1 MNSKTIYLTRALG
14 LAMMLAAVS
23 PAWAEPPRW
32 VVSDDDSEM
41 ILFGTIHLLPD
52 ELDWKSGG
60 MIEQLRS
67 AGEVWFEADP
77 GQLQTPELQQLVM
90 QQGMDMERPLSEK
103 LDPELYERLVEQ
115 AGALGLPEQQIAAMQ
130 PWLASITLTSV
141 AIMRAGFNPSAGVE
155 MRLHGMLGD
164 QPVRSL
170 ESAEAQIR
178 MLADLNA
185 EQQADMLA
193 STLDQIEEGTERF
206 EALTREWAAGE
217 IAGMEAMLVETL
229 ETEYPQL
236 YDVLFTQ
243 RNADWVDQ
251 LEAELAGSGTDF
263 VAVGV
268 GHLVGENSV
277 IEMLRERGWTVERVD
292 GSHDAQ

>member
-1 MNSKTIYLTRALG
+1 MNSKTVYLTRALG

>member
-103 LDPELYERLVEQ
+103 LEPELYERLVEQ

>member
-1 MNSKTIYLTRALG
+1 MNSKTVYLTRALG

-103 LDPELYERLVEQ
+103 LDPELYERLVEH